1 VRGGSHQREFSYN
14 YLDLH
19 IGKGQSSGD
28 VQMGFG
34 RGRLGQVVKET
45 LSEPMT
51 TFALRRNGLPAHAGN
66 DPLSEGKRLST
77 R

>member
-51 TFALRRNGLPAHAGN
+51 TFLKQNPEAGQVQRRG
-66 DPLSEGKRLST
+66 SIK
-77 R
+77 